1 MKYKPAK
8 FQFFGSGSGR
18 FEDPSNGLQ
27 LGPGEYNVPE
37 STTKKVLKT
46 H

>member
-18 FEDPSNGLQ
+18 FDDPAGNIQ
-27 LGPGEYNVPE
+27 LGPGEYNIPE
-37 STTKKVLKT
+37 NTRKNVMIK
-46 H
+46 